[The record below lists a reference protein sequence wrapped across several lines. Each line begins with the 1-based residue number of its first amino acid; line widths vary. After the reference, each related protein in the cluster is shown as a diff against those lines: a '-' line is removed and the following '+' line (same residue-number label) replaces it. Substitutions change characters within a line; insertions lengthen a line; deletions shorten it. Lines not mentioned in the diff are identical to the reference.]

1 MAAVLHKMD
10 ESDNQPLLSQA
21 DNDIFTLGLKEDALN
36 EEPTTVTDHDPAMAT
51 SKDKK
56 DAMNWASLEN
66 TRVTCDDC
74 ENIETKDAIRFEVL
88 LADFKT
94 TVESDTQTEDAEA
107 DAPSLDWGD
116 PIYVPNLQP

>member
-10 ESDNQPLLSQA
+10 ESDTQPLLSQA

-36 EEPTTVTDHDPAMAT
+36 EEPTTVTDHDPVMAT

-56 DAMNWASLEN
+56 DAMNGASLEN

-94 TVESDTQTEDAEA
+94 TVESDTQTEDDEA

-116 PIYVPNLQP
+116 PMYVPNLRP